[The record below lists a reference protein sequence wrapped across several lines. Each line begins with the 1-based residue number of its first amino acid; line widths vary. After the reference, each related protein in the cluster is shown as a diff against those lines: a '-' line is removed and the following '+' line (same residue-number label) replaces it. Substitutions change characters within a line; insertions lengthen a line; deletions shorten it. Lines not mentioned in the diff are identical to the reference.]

1 MGPGLWVLGTG
12 HSAFGC
18 SFVHTPVA
26 AGLLMA
32 AAEPGRRFVLDLFFL
47 RARSAKE
54 VDEECEAGNEEE

>member
-1 MGPGLWVLGTG
+1 
-12 HSAFGC
+12 
-18 SFVHTPVA
+18 
-26 AGLLMA
+26 MA